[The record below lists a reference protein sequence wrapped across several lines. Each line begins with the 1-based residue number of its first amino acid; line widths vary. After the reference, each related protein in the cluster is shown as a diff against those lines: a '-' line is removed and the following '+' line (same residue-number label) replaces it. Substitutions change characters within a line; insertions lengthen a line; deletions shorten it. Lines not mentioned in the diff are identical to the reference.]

1 MSVNYCIGNIGVKR
15 NKFLACGEN
24 SVCADN
30 DDVLGFFSLSGNLY
44 CLPGKLPFGDLT
56 VKSYICYRRSL
67 LNEKCKPLTL
77 NEIRFLLNAVVCKFG
92 LNRKVKSLTRIEFR
106 LLSLAAKWQPDS
118 KVVFLNFD
126 GLDYCYARKRE
137 MRKAIERLS
146 KKYEVF
152 AAVSDTRFIPKKA
165 RILTYSADGVVK
177 VDKPKKQKSV
187 PVSSRALKKF
197 LKTRPYF
204 GSLLKDAQK
213 TVLITTR

>member
-1 MSVNYCIGNIGVKR
+1 MSVNYCIGSIGVKR

-30 DDVLGFFSLSGNLY
+30 DDVLGFFSLSGKLY
-44 CLPGKLPFGDLT
+44 CLPGKLPFGDLS

-67 LNEKCKPLTL
+67 LNEKCRPMTL
-77 NEIRFLLNAVVCKFG
+77 NEMKFLLRAVGCKFS
-92 LNRKVKSLTRIEFR
+92 LNRKVKTLTRIEFR
-106 LLSLAAKWQPDS
+106 LLSLAAKWAPDC
-118 KVVFLNFD
+118 KTIFLNFD

-137 MRKAIERLS
+137 MRKALNRLS

-152 AAVSDTRFIPKKA
+152 AAVSDSRFIPKKA
-165 RILTYSADGVVK
+165 RILTYSSDGIVK
-177 VDKPKKQKSV
+177 VDKPQKQKSV

-213 TVLITTR
+213 TVLITTK